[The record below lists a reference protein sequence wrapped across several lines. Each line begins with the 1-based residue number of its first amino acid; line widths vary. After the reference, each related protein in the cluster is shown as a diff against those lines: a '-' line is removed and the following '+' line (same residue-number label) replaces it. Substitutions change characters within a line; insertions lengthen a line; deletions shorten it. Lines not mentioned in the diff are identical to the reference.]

1 MERSVND
8 RNKQWTKTL
17 PPSNGRVKTGTAG
30 QGGGGAIIWPRL
42 PLKIPYKNLKRKSIE
57 KKLTCFVCGF
67 VLRFLKLLFYAK
79 QHCFDLRETHYINSQ
94 PFFTIINFK
103 CISSDSRSSIFH
115 SFSQGS
121 MPLDPLETSRLQHL
135 GYCAPN
141 LKLNYSAVPEEVLL
155 RYLV

>member
-1 MERSVND
+1 M
-8 RNKQWTKTL
+8 NKNATPFKWQGK
-17 PPSNGRVKTGTAG
+17 NRDCGA
-30 QGGGGAIIWPRL
+30 GGGGAIIWPRL

-135 GYCAPN
+135 GYCAPS